1 MRFKL
6 YKLEVKR
13 SAGHVTGHIVAAS
26 DDHAAM
32 VLLDHEEALGLK
44 HEWFSL
50 ERVDHVLDEQQR
62 NGLDTLLEGA
72 PAGFASWC
80 DIGWVAHAAAVNRL
94 RLYRSEDH
102 RGMEIFGVAP
112 NAGVAAMLFAN
123 TQLPETMKTY
133 LFNITDVTDSPPA
146 DPMGDLNAA
155 LETGSVGIAEFD
167 EENGR
172 WFVW

>member
-13 SAGHVTGHIVAAS
+13 PAGLVGGHIVAAS
-26 DDHAAM
+26 DEHAAM
-32 VLLDHEEALGLK
+32 VLLDHEEALDLE

-50 ERVDHVLDEQQR
+50 ERVDHILDENQR
-62 NGLDTLLEGA
+62 DGLDTLLDGA

-102 RGMEIFGVAP
+102 RGTEIFGVAP
-112 NAGVAAMLFAN
+112 NPGVAAMLFAN
-123 TQLPETMKTY
+123 TQLTEPMKAHR
-133 LFNITDVTDSPPA
+133 FIITDVTDNPPP
-146 DPMGDLNAA
+146 DPMGDLRAA
-155 LETGSVGIAEFD
+155 LEIGPIGIAELH
-167 EENGR
+167 EESGR
-172 WFVW
+172 WVVG